1 MKAAVWQGPG
11 RGHAIERVPDPTPGP
26 GEVVLR
32 VERSGIC
39 GSDLSLTQE
48 REGPTLFGPDFEAA
62 FAAGA
67 VLGHE
72 FLGTVAEIGAGVEG
86 VSEGDRLAPM
96 FFHGCGSCVSCLSGV
111 PQECAEVSWFMGG
124 YAQFA
129 RAKPGFSVQVPDGLS
144 PDAGALVEP
153 LATSLRIAIAAGIE
167 PGSKVLVL
175 GAGALGLGVVHFARR
190 HGAGQIVAVARTD
203 AKADAAHRMGADRL
217 VASPQSMPLDELK
230 GLFGSLPD
238 VVVETAGAPG
248 LVDDAI
254 MYARPRGTV
263 VVAGLCLSP
272 EPTSHAVASLKNLTL
287 RYSSAYTLGDFEHV
301 ADLLSRGSAP
311 EIDLS
316 TEIVGLGR
324 FPDAFEGLRAGGAA
338 HKVLLDPWSDAGE

>member
-1 MKAAVWQGPG
+1 M
-11 RGHAIERVPDPTPGP
+11 PDPTPGP

-39 GSDLSLTQE
+39 GSDLSLTKE
-48 REGPTLFGPDFEAA
+48 REGPTLLGPDFEAA

-72 FLGTVAEIGAGVEG
+72 FLGTVAEIGPGVEG

-96 FFHGCGSCVSCLSGV
+96 FFHGCGSCVSCLAGT
-111 PQECAEVSWFMGG
+111 PQDCPEVSWFMGG

-129 RAKPGFSVQVPDGLS
+129 RAQPDFSVKLPAGLS

-153 LATSLRIAIAAGIE
+153 LATSLRTAIAAGIQ
-167 PGSKVLVL
+167 PGAQVLVL
-175 GAGALGLGVVHFARR
+175 GAGALGLGVIHFARR
-190 HGAGQIVAVARTD
+190 HGAAQIVAVARTD
-203 AKADAAHRMGADRL
+203 AKADAARRMGADLL
-217 VASPQSMPLDELK
+217 VASPERMPLEELME
-230 GLFGSLPD
+230 LFGGLPD
-238 VVVETAGAPG
+238 VVVETAGALG

-272 EPTSHAVASLKNLTL
+272 EPTSHAVASVKNLTV
-287 RYSSAYTLGDFEHV
+287 RYTSAYTLGDFEHV
-301 ADLLSRGSAP
+301 ADLLARGSAP
-311 EIDLS
+311 EIDMS
-316 TEIVGLGR
+316 TEVVGLGD
-324 FPDAFEGLRAGGAA
+324 FSDAFEGLRAGGAA
-338 HKVLLDPWSDAGE
+338 HKVLLDPWSDTGG